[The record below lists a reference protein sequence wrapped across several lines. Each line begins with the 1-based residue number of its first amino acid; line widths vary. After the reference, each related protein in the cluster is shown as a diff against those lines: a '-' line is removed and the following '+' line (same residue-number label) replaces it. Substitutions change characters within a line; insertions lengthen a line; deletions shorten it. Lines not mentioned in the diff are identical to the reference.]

1 MSRRLRREVRLRGGA
16 VVDRVAEAVFRI
28 RCRPRGLL
36 HERAD
41 VTASRLDAAI
51 ARGGRFLLRQ
61 QRADG
66 SLRGFLLYPGASTT
80 WLTAH
85 VAFVLADVPE
95 LEPLCRRAARFLQ
108 CVGPDD
114 GGWGYNRR
122 VAVDCDSSAQALL
135 VLLAFSLP
143 FEPFLIRN
151 LAAAQLPAGGF
162 PTYPIASAAKDVLP
176 SGWQTAHPDVTAV
189 VAEALRRAGGFDA
202 CVDRC
207 VRWLEDRLDGGV
219 LPSYWWSGDHYSL
232 WVQARTHLLRP
243 VAEARVRG
251 AVAAHPG
258 IPQLAMGLTAA
269 AELGLPAEILR
280 EATRGVLLDQ
290 FADGS
295 WPCAPCLRVTAP
307 DQLSPVPD
315 APGPVVADRR
325 RVFST
330 AHCVSALAHVRSRL
344 HPGMRV
350 GADTAVRTEA

>member
-176 SGWQTAHPDVTAV
+176 VSRVTV
-189 VAEALRRAGGFDA
+189 GGTIGRRMKA
-202 CVDRC
+202 CR
-207 VRWLEDRLDGGV
+207 G
-219 LPSYWWSGDHYSL
+219 
-232 WVQARTHLLRP
+232 LRP
-243 VAEARVRG
+243 CSSSRMAS
-251 AVAAHPG
+251 AA
-258 IPQLAMGLTAA
+258 
-269 AELGLPAEILR
+269 
-280 EATRGVLLDQ
+280 
-290 FADGS
+290 S
-295 WPCAPCLRVTAP
+295 
-307 DQLSPVPD
+307 SP
-315 APGPVVADRR
+315 
-325 RVFST
+325 
-330 AHCVSALAHVRSRL
+330 RSRMSRCGL
-344 HPGMRV
+344 
-350 GADTAVRTEA
+350 VR